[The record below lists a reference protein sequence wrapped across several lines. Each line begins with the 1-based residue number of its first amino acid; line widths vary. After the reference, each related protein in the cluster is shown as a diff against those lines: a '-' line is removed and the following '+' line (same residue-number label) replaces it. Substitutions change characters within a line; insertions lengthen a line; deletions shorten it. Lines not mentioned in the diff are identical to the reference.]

1 MVRFKTKQLGVEAYY
16 YVLIDAHNDKLY
28 DFK

>member
-1 MVRFKTKQLGVEAYY
+1 MVGLKTKQLGVEAYH
-16 YVLIDAHNDKLY
+16 YVMIDAPNDKSY